1 MIEEFTDLLD
11 LVKNQC
17 LLTAS
22 NELSFNLNNNFRF
35 SLAQSINF
43 KPESFFPFYLWICQ
57 IFKEYMG
64 FSIVHLKFEY
74 INIMKKLLQM

>member
-1 MIEEFTDLLD
+1 MYIHRQVNHSIYRLVSLGGFFMIEEFTDLLD

-57 IFKEYMG
+57 IFKE
-64 FSIVHLKFEY
+64 
-74 INIMKKLLQM
+74 